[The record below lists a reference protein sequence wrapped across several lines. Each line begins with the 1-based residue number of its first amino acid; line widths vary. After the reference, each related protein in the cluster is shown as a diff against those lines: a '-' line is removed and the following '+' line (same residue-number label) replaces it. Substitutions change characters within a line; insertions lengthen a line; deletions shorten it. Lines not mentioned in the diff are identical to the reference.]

1 MKTRDLPL
9 AVAVGFLAFI
19 AVATAQWWRSAGGLG
34 AAISGSWATATSD
47 WMVALFLSDGIL
59 FGLLAIGAMAWDLRR
74 RGAST
79 ARQVGWTAAAL
90 VIGSPVVFFYLWKEK
105 RGGSLSASAP

>member
-1 MKTRDLPL
+1 VKKRDLL
-9 AVAVGFLAFI
+9 IAVAVGFSGFI
-19 AVATAQWWRSAGGLG
+19 VAATVLWWKSAGGLG

-74 RGAST
+74 RGAPP
-79 ARQVGWTAAAL
+79 ARWVAWTAAAL
-90 VIGSPVVFFYLWKEK
+90 VVGSPVVFFYLWKEK
-105 RGGSLSASAP
+105 KGGSLAAPAL